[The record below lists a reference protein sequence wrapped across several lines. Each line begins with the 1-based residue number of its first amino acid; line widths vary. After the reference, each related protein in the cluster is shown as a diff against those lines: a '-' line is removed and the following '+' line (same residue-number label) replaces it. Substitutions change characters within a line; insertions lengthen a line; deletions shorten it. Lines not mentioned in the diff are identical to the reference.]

1 MNFENIERITKLE
14 SSSPVYI
21 LKITNEKLK
30 GTLEESLVVY
40 RCKHMSLDYLKKY
53 ISFDKKQRKKRS
65 EDLLDKNRA
74 EAVYFL
80 SERIIYLEEMLNNR
94 MNNILTDNKS
104 IKEMSN
110 RQFVNHIFE
119 TSTVHEVVLM
129 KIIDDGIKATLNNKE
144 KIFKQ
149 WEEASEQ
156 TKKDFIINLGLSFPA
171 YFTVIKE
178 IETAYNIKYNSK

>member
-94 MNNILTDNKS
+94 MK
-104 IKEMSN
+104 
-110 RQFVNHIFE
+110 
-119 TSTVHEVVLM
+119 
-129 KIIDDGIKATLNNKE
+129 NKE
-144 KIFKQ
+144 GIIITSYENFTTVFKDLSKLFNGNLVAI
-149 WEEASEQ
+149 EEE
-156 TKKDFIINLGLSFPA
+156 
-171 YFTVIKE
+171 E
-178 IETAYNIKYNSK
+178 

>member
-94 MNNILTDNKS
+94 MNN
-104 IKEMSN
+104 KEGII
-110 RQFVNHIFE
+110 V
-119 TSTVHEVVLM
+119 TSYENFTTV
-129 KIIDDGIKATLNNKE
+129 
-144 KIFKQ
+144 FKDLSKLFNGNLVAI
-149 WEEASEQ
+149 EEE
-156 TKKDFIINLGLSFPA
+156 
-171 YFTVIKE
+171 E
-178 IETAYNIKYNSK
+178 